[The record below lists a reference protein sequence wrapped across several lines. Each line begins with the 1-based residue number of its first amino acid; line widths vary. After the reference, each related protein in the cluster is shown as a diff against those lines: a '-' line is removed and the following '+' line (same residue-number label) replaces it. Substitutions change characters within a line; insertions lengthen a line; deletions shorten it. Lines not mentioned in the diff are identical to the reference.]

1 MSNMSKFADAKVPY
15 IASNLERC
23 MCSQCPVQSES
34 ACAQE
39 KIGNFKN
46 EAKNVGEGKAPSPQN
61 VPGIYCSAGEAICRD
76 LNPNKDCSCNTC
88 AVWKEYD
95 LENANVIKY
104 YCGSGKA

>member
-1 MSNMSKFADAKVPY
+1 MSNMSESAGAKVPY
-15 IASNLERC
+15 VASNLERC

-34 ACAQE
+34 ACALE
-39 KIGNFKN
+39 KMGNFKN
-46 EAKNVGEGKAPSPQN
+46 ETKNLGVGKAPSPQN

-76 LNPNKDCSCNTC
+76 LNSNKECVCKTC

-95 LENANVIKY
+95 LENAKIIKY